1 MSAGFRSGLRAR
13 EGDRVRAEI
22 RAGAPSEGSGGPAV
36 LDRFLSWDGLAA
48 MLARGLSGKD
58 SDAPLFGA
66 PFRSQ
71 PLGGGG
77 RLLGAPTP

>member
-1 MSAGFRSGLRAR
+1 MSAGLRSGLRAR

-58 SDAPLFGA
+58 SDAPL
-66 PFRSQ
+66 
-71 PLGGGG
+71 
-77 RLLGAPTP
+77 LGAPLGASLWVGG